1 MLLQSIQKVSKSC
14 FCLNSFVSC
23 VACLFRS
30 NARSPTFTSV
40 TAVDVWAGLKSFCAA
55 RKKNTSKSFNV
66 LHVLQHFS
74 TATVAA
80 WIQKMTSFHQLSMYT
95 VFAIYDAEPG
105 HETTACSCCQATD
118 LAAQW
123 SDPPKQQALGLQ
135 CSNNIK
141 FSDLKIC
148 IKRNASYG
156 IYIPVITINCT
167 CTLYMII
174 YHQYVIR
181 LDIHTGSIHH
191 HTPSYTLWTHGA
203 QDVHSMCKL
212 FRGSYSAHTFVWN
225 HWNMSE
231 YVHSVCN
238 CCTCAVKEQKTWV
251 LVAALGSMLA
261 LTQA

>member
-1 MLLQSIQKVSKSC
+1 M
-14 FCLNSFVSC
+14 
-23 VACLFRS
+23 
-30 NARSPTFTSV
+30 
-40 TAVDVWAGLKSFCAA
+40 
-55 RKKNTSKSFNV
+55 KKNTSKSFNV

-156 IYIPVITINCT
+156 IYT
-167 CTLYMII
+167 CDYHKLYLHLI
-174 YHQYVIR
+174 YDYISSICHKTR
-181 LDIHTGSIHH
+181 HTYRV
-191 HTPSYTLWTHGA
+191 HTPSYTIIHPLNSRSSGCA
-203 QDVHSMCKL
+203 QHV
-212 FRGSYSAHTFVWN
+212 
-225 HWNMSE
+225 
-231 YVHSVCN
+231 
-238 CCTCAVKEQKTWV
+238 
-251 LVAALGSMLA
+251 
-261 LTQA
+261 QAI